1 MDTKTF
7 YMLLNKR
14 KNREIA
20 DEKKEK
26 WLRFRFAGETISFAD
41 LEKFLVSAHPKVL
54 KDVLQ
59 VTEAE
64 AMVSASLSR
73 TVPPDVMKIAIAFMI
88 VIMILVVAVIA
99 LKNFGILHF

>member
-7 YMLLNKR
+7 YMLLDKR
-14 KNREIA
+14 KKKEIA
-20 DEKKEK
+20 DEDKEK
-26 WLRFRFAGETISFAD
+26 KLRFRIAGETVNFAD

-64 AMVSASLSR
+64 AMVSASLAR

-88 VIMILVVAVIA
+88 VMMVLIIGVIA
-99 LKNFGILHF
+99 LKNYGILHI